1 MRRSWQNNETIEN
14 NNQIIKPI
22 QIMTLIKNYKIM
34 QNDNNDKQWP
44 DNDQIMNIIK

>member
-34 QNDNNDKQWP
+34 QNDNNDK
-44 DNDQIMNIIK
+44 IMTR